1 MEIILNKTTRTTQP
15 MQMKYLCYQ
24 KMSQCPHFLYYLPV
38 FLKNG
43 MIFIYQLCTVNMER
57 EVENIVQ
64 PVLFVGQLIFLL
76 TKDFL
81 LNVDHLSSLF
91 STVIEGFFFHVVNI
105 IALK

>member
-1 MEIILNKTTRTTQP
+1 
-15 MQMKYLCYQ
+15 
-24 KMSQCPHFLYYLPV
+24 
-38 FLKNG
+38 
-43 MIFIYQLCTVNMER
+43 MER